1 MSVTAESIAF
11 PSLKKNSERHLDIP
25 FKTDGYINKKS
36 IFIAWHTNC
45 NGENLKQTKKNFDVF
60 V

>member
-1 MSVTAESIAF
+1 MSVSAESIDF
-11 PSLKKNSERHLDIP
+11 PSLKKIRKDIQILLL
-25 FKTDGYINKKS
+25 KTDGYINKKS

-45 NGENLKQTKKNFDVF
+45 NGENLKQTKKDFDVF